1 MSNTTSPRVF
11 YNQKQLHTALDMRS
25 HMLRRLEIMRDIYL
39 ELYREESAAFAAS
52 ESTALLDRVYLVAA
66 FEAKLDVI
74 EEELRHWRESVL
86 ILP

>member
-39 ELYREESAAFAAS
+39 ELYGE
-52 ESTALLDRVYLVAA
+52 ALRDGVYSVAHT
-66 FEAKLDVI
+66 EAKLEAI
-74 EEELRHWRESVL
+74 QTELNYCRESVL